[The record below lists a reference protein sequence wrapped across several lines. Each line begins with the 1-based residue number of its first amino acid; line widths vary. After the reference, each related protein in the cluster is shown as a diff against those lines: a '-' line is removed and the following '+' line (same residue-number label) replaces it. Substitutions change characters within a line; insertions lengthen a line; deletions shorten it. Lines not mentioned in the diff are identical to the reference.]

1 VYTKSQSI
9 RYIGDK
15 SNANTDSALV
25 ATKRCLIFNE
35 LNKEL
40 YRKFFMTVDELDACK
55 KGYIY
60 IHDQSARLDTH
71 NCFSRDTRFITD
83 DGVKSFYDFNDG
95 DTVTVMSH
103 LGVWRNATV
112 HCYGKQELQ
121 KVVLNP
127 IAHNNL
133 HVDIYCTK
141 DHRWILDDGSYTT
154 SLSIGNRLYKT
165 NYVSHSG
172 FDAWEVGDIEI
183 DTDGT
188 LFDVWCL
195 DVEEDHSFMLEFGIP
210 TGNCMLFD
218 AETVLSGGFEMGNV
232 WYNEPKGL
240 DTFFDVLGDV
250 ILSTAAQQ
258 YGGFT
263 IPEIDKLAVKYAH
276 LSYDTY
282 YDEYYEIV
290 EIEKNSV
297 EDTDTVKE
305 KADKFATKKVY
316 DDYVSGWKGIEY
328 KLNTV
333 GSSRGDYPFV
343 TVTMGLSTDTFGVMC
358 TEVGLREHSKGR
370 GKKGNKQPVL
380 FPKYVFLYDDNL
392 HGEGKPYEWLFDVAI
407 QCSLKTMYPDYLSMS
422 GEGYISSM
430 YKKYGKAISPM
441 G

>member
-1 VYTKSQSI
+1 MQLQKVVRIIKKDGTKELFNGDKIIAAVSKSANRVMITLTDVEKDFIVNNIIDYINTHDIGTHVFAAKDIEIEINVSEIHKMVEMSLERINPMVCKSYKDYRNYKTDFIHILDDVYTESQSI

-15 SNANTDSALV
+15 DNANTDSALV
-25 ATKRCLIFNE
+25 ATKRCLIFNK

-40 YRKFFMTVDELDACK
+40 YRKFFMTVDELEACK

-60 IHDQSARLDTH
+60 VHDQSARLDCH
-71 NCFSRDTRFITD
+71 
-83 DGVKSFYDFNDG
+83 
-95 DTVTVMSH
+95 
-103 LGVWRNATV
+103 
-112 HCYGKQELQ
+112 
-121 KVVLNP
+121 
-127 IAHNNL
+127 
-133 HVDIYCTK
+133 
-141 DHRWILDDGSYTT
+141 
-154 SLSIGNRLYKT
+154 
-165 NYVSHSG
+165 
-172 FDAWEVGDIEI
+172 
-183 DTDGT
+183 
-188 LFDVWCL
+188 
-195 DVEEDHSFMLEFGIP
+195 
-210 TGNCMLFD
+210 NCMLFD
-218 AETVLSGGFEMGNV
+218 AETVLKDGFEMGNI

-240 DTFFDVLGDV
+240 DTFFDVMGDV

-263 IPEIDKLAVKYAH
+263 VPEIDKLAAKYAH
-276 LSYDTY
+276 MSYDTY
-282 YDEYYEIV
+282 YNEYYEIV
-290 EIEKNSV
+290 EIERNSDV
-297 EDTDTVKE
+297 DTDVIKE

-316 DDYVSGWKGIEY
+316 KDYVSGWKGIEY

-343 TVTMGLSTDTFGVMC
+343 TITMGLSTDVFGLMC
-358 TEVGLREHSKGR
+358 AEVGFREHAKGR

-380 FPKYVFLYDDNL
+380 FPKYVFLYDENL